1 VIVATGLCNDLCI
14 LHHFKLDL
22 LGEFSSFGAIILRV
36 SPTGDLFLVRRH
48 LHPLCVMGW
57 TICIVRDG
65 DPQGD
70 LGSFRNT

>member
-1 VIVATGLCNDLCI
+1 MIVATGLCNDLCI